1 MMYLSGLG
9 RRGRIEKK
17 RMPVK
22 LVIDAS
28 VALKWQFKDESET
41 EAAIR
46 MLEDFVGGRVLL
58 ISPSLFAYE
67 IVSAINI
74 AVLKGRISEKDAIDI
89 IKDSL
94 NIGIELVDFAGLEE
108 KTFKMARRHNRS
120 VYDCAYL
127 SLAERERCNIFT
139 ADKHLYNALNDKVPF
154 IRWIGNYSSSH
165 Y

>member
-9 RRGRIEKK
+9 RCGRIEKK

-28 VALKWQFKDESET
+28 VALKWQF
-41 EAAIR
+41 
-46 MLEDFVGGRVLL
+46 
-58 ISPSLFAYE
+58 
-67 IVSAINI
+67 
-74 AVLKGRISEKDAIDI
+74 
-89 IKDSL
+89 KDSL

-120 VYDCAYL
+120 VYNCAYL